1 MAMQKT
7 LEILNEMV
15 AAGVVERYA
24 IGGAVAAYNYIE
36 PGLTED
42 LDILVS
48 FETIP
53 GTAKSGL
60 TLLTPILSFLAQRGY
75 TEFRDAGVVVE
86 GWPVQ
91 FIPVANDLDEEALDQ
106 ALDIDFVADPDE
118 QVVPTRVLRAEHIIA
133 TALRLGRPK
142 DHMRMAAFVES
153 RAYDS
158 DVLDDVLTRH
168 GLKEKWNQVG
178 NQWGWW

>member
-1 MAMQKT
+1 MAMRKT

-15 AAGVVERYA
+15 STGVIERYA

-53 GTAKSGL
+53 GSAKSGL
-60 TLLTPILSFLAQRGY
+60 TVLAPILSFLAQRGY
-75 TEFRDAGVVVE
+75 TEFRDVGVVVE

-91 FIPVANDLDEEALDQ
+91 FIPVANDLDAESLDQ
-106 ALDIDFVADPDE
+106 ALDIDFAADPSE
-118 QVVPTRVLRAEHIIA
+118 RGVPTRVLRAEHIIA
-133 TALRLGRPK
+133 TALKLGRPK

-153 RAYDS
+153 QAYDS
-158 DVLDDVLTRH
+158 DALDDVLTRH
-168 GLKEKWNQVG
+168 GLKEKWIEVG